1 MTHTPG
7 SWHVGKPH
15 GRKKIIIPVYPAT
28 PTLELLVI
36 AQVHTS
42 EANAL
47 LIAAAPELVEQL
59 QSAIATVE
67 IWHTEYEPCLT
78 LCVLCLELPRWKA
91 AIAKALGANE

>member
-7 SWHVGKPH
+7 SWHVGKPY

-36 AQVHTS
+36 AHVHTS

-47 LIAAAPELVEQL
+47 LIAAAPELLAAAKLV
-59 QSAIATVE
+59 
-67 IWHTEYEPCLT
+67 TESVWADEPCPLVHDDDDPCW
-78 LCVLCLELPRWKA
+78 LDLMKA
-91 AIAKALGANE
+91 AIAKAEGANE